1 MALTLQ
7 KNRYRVVLDLEVY
20 DDFNPHETEWKDLL
34 NLEGDESI
42 DIVSIKDDSEIYG
55 W

>member
-20 DDFNPHETEWKDLL
+20 DDFDLYGTKWREL
-34 NLEGDESI
+34 LELEGSEDISVISVKEDE
-42 DIVSIKDDSEIYG
+42 EIYG